1 MKGFLF
7 QTLGSSDGVFLLEMS
22 WTITVWSCSAT
33 EDPLEGL
40 SELWAEY
47 CVDYWI
53 QSGVEVAQPEKKT
66 KEGKLIFFHV
76 GESRKYHK
84 SIFSPKYLLIDA
96 VLADGIENS

>member
-7 QTLGSSDGVFLLEMS
+7 QSLGSSDGVFLLEMS
-22 WTITVWSCSAT
+22 WTITVWSSSAT

-53 QSGVEVAQPEKKT
+53 QSGVEVSQPEKKT
-66 KEGKLIFFHV
+66 IRRKIDIFPCW
-76 GESRKYHK
+76 RK
-84 SIFSPKYLLIDA
+84 
-96 VLADGIENS
+96 